1 MMLSSGQRLGG
12 ITGVLVAAILW
23 GTTGTAATFA
33 PELSPLAIG
42 AVAMGIGGLLQG
54 LIAAGTLL
62 RQRRLIAAQW
72 HFLVTGALA
81 VAVYPL
87 AFYASMRYAGVTT
100 GTVISIGSA
109 PLLSALIEYR
119 FDGGRLTKQWLCG
132 AVPGIAGMILL
143 CLAQS
148 SGEAEAAGNEHAL
161 SGIALGLLA
170 GFTYAFYSWSARRLM
185 QAGVASGAAMGA
197 TFGAGGI
204 LLMPVLFMT
213 GAPLLASWNTAA
225 VGIYMALI
233 PMFVGYLCYG
243 YGLARIPAS
252 MATTITLLEPV
263 IAALLAVLLV
273 GERLPFAGWAGVS
286 LIVVCLGIITA
297 PAKKHLLKDP
307 RLLS

>member
-1 MMLSSGQRLGG
+1 MLSSGQRLGG

-213 GAPLLASWNTAA
+213 GAPLLESWNNAA

-263 IAALLAVLLV
+263 IAALLSVLLV
-273 GERLPFAGWAGVS
+273 GERLPSAGWAGVG
-286 LIVVCLGIITA
+286 LIVICLGIITV
-297 PAKKHLLKDP
+297 PAKKHLLNKA
-307 RLLS
+307 RTLS

>member
-1 MMLSSGQRLGG
+1 MLSSGQRLGG

-42 AVAMGIGGLLQG
+42 AVAMGVGGLLQG

-72 HFLVTGALA
+72 QYLLTGAIA

-119 FDGGRLTKQWLCG
+119 FDGVRLTRQWVCG
-132 AVPGIAGMILL
+132 ATLGVTGMILL

-148 SGEAEAAGNEHAL
+148 SGEAAGNEYAL

-185 QAGVASGAAMGA
+185 QAGVASRAAMGA

-204 LLMPVLFMT
+204 LLMPVLVMT
-213 GAPLLASWNTAA
+213 GAPLLASWNNAA

-286 LIVVCLGIITA
+286 LIVVCLSIITA
-297 PAKKHLLKDP
+297 PAKKHLLKNP
-307 RLLS
+307 RALS

>member
-1 MMLSSGQRLGG
+1 MLSSGQRLGG

-286 LIVVCLGIITA
+286 LIDRKSVV
-297 PAKKHLLKDP
+297 
-307 RLLS
+307 

>member
-1 MMLSSGQRLGG
+1 MLSSGQRLGG

-119 FDGGRLTKQWLCG
+119 FDGVRLTKQWFYG
-132 AVPGIAGMILL
+132 ATLGVTGMILL

-148 SGEAEAAGNEHAL
+148 SGEAAGNEHAL

-204 LLMPVLFMT
+204 LLMPVLYMT
-213 GAPLLASWNTAA
+213 GTPLLESWNNAA

-263 IAALLAVLLV
+263 IAALLSVLLV
-273 GERLPFAGWAGVS
+273 GERLPSAGWAGVG
-286 LIVVCLGIITA
+286 LIVICLGIITV
-297 PAKKHLLKDP
+297 PAKKHLLNKA
-307 RLLS
+307 RTLS

>member
-1 MMLSSGQRLGG
+1 MLSSGQRLGG

-42 AVAMGIGGLLQG
+42 AVAMGVGGLLQG

-62 RQRRLIAAQW
+62 RQRRLIAGQW
-72 HFLVTGALA
+72 QYLLSGAIA

-87 AFYASMRYAGVTT
+87 AFYASMRYTGVTT

-119 FDGGRLTKQWLCG
+119 FDGVRLTKQWFYG
-132 AVPGIAGMILL
+132 ATLGVTGMILL

-148 SGEAEAAGNEHAL
+148 SGEAAGNEHAL

-185 QAGVASGAAMGA
+185 QAGVASRAAMGA

-204 LLMPVLFMT
+204 LLMPVLVMT
-213 GAPLLASWNTAA
+213 GAPLLAGWNNAA

-243 YGLARIPAS
+243 YGLSRIPAS

-273 GERLPFAGWAGVS
+273 GERLPFAGWAGVG
-286 LIVVCLGIITA
+286 LIVICLGIITA
-297 PAKKHLLKDP
+297 PAKKRLLKKP
-307 RLLS
+307 HALS

>member
-1 MMLSSGQRLGG
+1 MLSSGQRLGG

-148 SGEAEAAGNEHAL
+148 SGE
-161 SGIALGLLA
+161 
-170 GFTYAFYSWSARRLM
+170 
-185 QAGVASGAAMGA
+185 
-197 TFGAGGI
+197 
-204 LLMPVLFMT
+204 
-213 GAPLLASWNTAA
+213 
-225 VGIYMALI
+225 
-233 PMFVGYLCYG
+233 
-243 YGLARIPAS
+243 
-252 MATTITLLEPV
+252 
-263 IAALLAVLLV
+263 
-273 GERLPFAGWAGVS
+273 
-286 LIVVCLGIITA
+286 
-297 PAKKHLLKDP
+297 
-307 RLLS
+307 